1 MALCPPPALLYTA
14 CPRVPCWDRSCLP
27 CTPSLCQMWFLS
39 IIVTITST
47 PMTLSCP
54 KLPHLISSFLFNMYW
69 WCRWMHM
76 DRKRGKGRGGGRE
89 YERSRQGKEAR
100 VGWVIR
106 QIQIGVVVWMNSNK
120 LKLNTD
126 KTEVMP
132 VGSASCLESVDSEC
146 ANIGG
151 NSVPFKTSV
160 KYLGVHLDKTLSMQ
174 KHISSIC
181 CASFLELRR
190 IASIRPYLSQSAA
203 ARLVAAMVI
212 SRLDYCNSVFIG
224 LPADQIARLQ
234 RVQNNAAR
242 LVLKKRRRRDHV
254 TPLLKE
260 RHWLPV
266 KFRC

>member
-1 MALCPPPALLYTA
+1 MVNNTLYSQPLSDVISVHNCDYHKYADDSELCKSAPP
-14 CPRVPCWDRSCLP
+14 D
-27 CTPSLCQMWFLS
+27 QFLS
-39 IIVTITST
+39 VQ
-47 PMTLSCP
+47 SC
-54 KLPHLISSFLFNMYW
+54 
-69 WCRWMHM
+69 
-76 DRKRGKGRGGGRE
+76 
-89 YERSRQGKEAR
+89 
-100 VGWVIR
+100 
-106 QIQIGVVVWMNSNK
+106 IQTCIDVLLWMNSNK
-120 LKLNTD
+120 LKLNTG

-132 VGSASCLESVDSEC
+132 IGSASCLESVDSEC
-146 ANIGG
+146 ANFGG

-174 KHISSIC
+174 KHISSVC

-242 LVLKKRRRRDHV
+242 LVMKK
-254 TPLLKE
+254 KE
-260 RHWLPV
+260 DEIT
-266 KFRC
+266 